1 MVRVVRPP
9 PDSALR
15 HPPLAGEQG
24 LGGGCVSFSP
34 GRWQSGRVVPRGG
47 VDTGGRSQG
56 VGDEGGQ
63 VGLATNILGRAE
75 GVVVAVVLTVGLVGR
90 LAPVLPTVDGL
101 PLVLQSQT
109 PAPG

>member
-1 MVRVVRPP
+1 M
-9 PDSALR
+9 
-15 HPPLAGEQG
+15 E
-24 LGGGCVSFSP
+24 
-34 GRWQSGRVVPRGG
+34 
-47 VDTGGRSQG
+47 G

-109 PAPG
+109 AAPG